1 MKNIVARMNREPGTN
16 FLAHVVD
23 AWINRL
29 RDIGDAAPFERN
41 ARRHVDAWENPRVN
55 YDRAFKRCVEMIVA
69 TSDACG
75 GPQNDYL
82 LRPHIVDMYAT
93 ARQLLNYLEHLDG
106 GSCDDLLR
114 QLAQADG
121 FNPDN
126 VS

>member
-1 MKNIVARMNREPGTN
+1 MKNIVARMNRAPGDQY
-16 FLAHVVD
+16 LAHVLISVVD
-23 AWINRL
+23 GWSDDR
-29 RDIGDAAPFERN
+29 
-41 ARRHVDAWENPRVN
+41 RRHIGAWLAPKGF
-55 YDRAFKRCVEMIVA
+55 DRAFKRCVEAIVT

-82 LRPHIVDMYAT
+82 LRPHIVDMYAA